1 MPRATTILYATLA
14 MFAFAGNS
22 LLCRAALE
30 HADIDAATFTLVRI
44 VSGAVVLWLLVRGR
58 GSHSGKGVGWLPALA
73 LFGYAATF
81 SYAYLGM
88 SAATGALI
96 LFGAVQATMIG
107 HAIRTGERIRPWQFA
122 GFVLAFSGFA
132 ALLLPG
138 ATTPHWLPALSMTV
152 AGVFW
157 GAYSLAGRAA
167 VDPLAATASNFA
179 RAIVPAVVLS
189 LLTIGSMRADS
200 MGLAYAVASGA
211 LSSGIGYA
219 IWYVAVRHLRASSAA
234 IIQLSVPFI
243 AMLGGAALLDE
254 PLTLQL
260 VIASTTLIGGITIA
274 LLSGQRRAPA
284 PR

>member
-1 MPRATTILYATLA
+1 MPRATTILFATLA
-14 MFAFAGNS
+14 MIAFAGNS

-30 HADIDAATFTLVRI
+30 HADIDAATFTLVRM
-44 VSGAVVLWLLVRGR
+44 VSGAGVLWLLVRGR
-58 GSHSGKGVGWLPALA
+58 RSHSGKGVGWLPALA

-107 HAIRTGERIRPWQFA
+107 HAIRTGERMRFWQFA
-122 GFVLAFSGFA
+122 GFALAFSGFV

-189 LLTIGSMRADS
+189 LLTVGSMRADAT
-200 MGLAYAVASGA
+200 GLAYAVASGA
-211 LSSGIGYA
+211 LASGIGYA
-219 IWYVAVRHLRASSAA
+219 VWYVVVRRLRASSAA

-260 VIASTTLIGGITIA
+260 VIASATLIGGVTIA
-274 LLSGQRRAPA
+274 LVSGQRRAPA
-284 PR
+284 